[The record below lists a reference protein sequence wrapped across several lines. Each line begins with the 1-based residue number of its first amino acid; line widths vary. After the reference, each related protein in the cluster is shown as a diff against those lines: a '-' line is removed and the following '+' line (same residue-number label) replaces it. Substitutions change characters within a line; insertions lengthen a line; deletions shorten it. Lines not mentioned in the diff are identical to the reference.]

1 MESRSSSSRIA
12 KPDPDALPPDQK
24 EVYDIIKNG
33 PRGFVGWPI
42 LGWLKRPDF
51 CNRAQHL
58 GLYSRYGSSLP
69 PRLSELA
76 IMITE
81 RFWGGESDWWGH
93 KPIAIKEGVSPEV
106 LEALR
111 QRKTPHFEKRDERV
125 VYDLAMA
132 LFQHK
137 RVTDVLYAEAIE
149 VLGEDQVIDLT
160 GLFGYYSMI
169 AFSLLMFDV
178 SPPPEGVGDL
188 DT

>member
-1 MESRSSSSRIA
+1 MRRSTRLEQLEPE
-12 KPDPDALPPDQK
+12 KLPPDQK
-24 EVYDIIKNG
+24 EAHDTILNG
-33 PRGFVGWPI
+33 PRGFVGWP
-42 LGWLKRPDF
+42 LQAWVRRPDF

-93 KPIAIKEGVSPEV
+93 KPIAVKEGIEPEV

-111 QRKTPHFEKRDERV
+111 QRKMPHFKKVDERII
-125 VYDLAMA
+125 YDLAMA

-137 RVTDVLYAEAIE
+137 RVTDVLYKEAIE
-149 VLGEDQVIDLT
+149 VLGEEQLIDLT
-160 GLFGYYSMI
+160 GLFGYYSLI
-169 AFSLLMFDV
+169 AYSLLMFDV